1 MKKITLVLFLTSLL
15 KTAFP
20 QAQGIFIY
28 EDDYSDPLATGKVVT
43 KIYESK
49 SMARIESTNT
59 TTKSALGDP
68 TSKEQDVI
76 LLDLD
81 KLSETHLSA
90 ERKTAIITPFTTSSS
105 EDLMKK
111 LGTEV
116 TIQNLGPEKIG
127 NYNCTH
133 FVITTTTK
141 NNSLNYDTKKDIW
154 TTKDLGIGNVYYVG
168 HYLYYPKGSQ
178 IAGKLTDAGAG
189 GIVVRWQVLDPT
201 TKKPNVCNLVRY
213 QAGPVPA
220 SEFSAPSGYMVI
232 RR

>member
-1 MKKITLVLFLTSLL
+1 MVLFLTSLL

-28 EDDYSDPLATGKVVT
+28 EDDYSDALATGKVVT

-59 TTKSALGDP
+59 ATKSALGEP
-68 TSKEQDVI
+68 TTKDQDVI

-90 ERKTAIITPFTTSSS
+90 ERKTAITTPFTTSYS

-111 LGTEV
+111 MGTEV

-133 FVITTTTK
+133 FVINTVTK
-141 NNSLNYDTKKDIW
+141 NKSLNYETRKDIW
-154 TTKDLGIGNVYYVG
+154 TTKDLGTGNVYYVG

-178 IAGKLTDAGAG
+178 IAGKLTQAGAD
-189 GIVVRWQVLDPT
+189 GIVVRWQVLDPS

-213 QAGPVPA
+213 QPGPVPA
-220 SEFSAPSGYMVI
+220 SDFSAPSGYTAF
-232 RR
+232 RH